1 MRESILKKT
10 DLPIDLTSLLDVIFI
25 VLLVVLCNQQVLN
38 DRIEQQAAQTEAA
51 AAVTLDRA
59 MEVREDALA
68 EADAIRSDASEAL
81 QLQEVYREQLANYE
95 NADGFISFVTVYVDY
110 NPVTI
115 EKRHIRVLLN
125 DSEIRT
131 ITLTNEN
138 RDEAIDEFYEY
149 LVGFIQEHNDTPV
162 VMSVN
167 LDQILYR
174 DEKVVSATLR
184 DLSGKYKNVYMK
196 EAGE

>member
-1 MRESILKKT
+1 MRESILKKS

-25 VLLVVLCNQQVLN
+25 VLLVVLCSQQVTN
-38 DRIEQQAAQTEAA
+38 DTIEQRAAQNAA
-51 AAVTLDRA
+51 AADMTLEQARLI
-59 MEVREDALA
+59 REDALT
-68 EADAIRSDASEAL
+68 EAGQIKSDASEAL
-81 QLQEVYREQLANYE
+81 QMQEVYKEQLANYA
-95 NADGFISFVTVYVDY
+95 NADSYISFITVYVDY

-131 ITLTNEN
+131 ITLTKEN

-149 LVGFIQEHNDTPV
+149 LVGFIQDHTEGPI

-174 DEKVVSATLR
+174 DEKVVSATLQ
-184 DLSGKYKNVYMK
+184 DLSGKYKNVYLK
-196 EAGE
+196 SAGE